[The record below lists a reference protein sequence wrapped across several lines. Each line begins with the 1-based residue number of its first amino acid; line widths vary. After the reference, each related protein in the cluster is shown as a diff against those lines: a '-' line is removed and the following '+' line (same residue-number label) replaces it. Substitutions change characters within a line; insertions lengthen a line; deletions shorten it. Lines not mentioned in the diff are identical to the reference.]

1 MSGGGCERHIQ
12 RIFALANLAIR
23 ETMMVKE
30 MSTIHAMVAESLGIS
45 LIPRLSFANYGACKI
60 LPLRP
65 RLYRQIG
72 MIRSTSHIDTPQI
85 AAWESLIRTRL
96 KASKT
101 APSAVSGK

>member
-1 MSGGGCERHIQ
+1 V
-12 RIFALANLAIR
+12 FNVAIR
-23 ETMMVKE
+23 EMMMVKE

-45 LIPRLSFANYGACKI
+45 LIPRLSFANYRACKT

-72 MIRSTSHIDTPQI
+72 MIRSTSHVDTPPI
-85 AAWESLIRTRL
+85 TAWENLIRTRL

-101 APSAVSGK
+101 PPSTVAVK